1 MKIKFGILALIA
13 SIVLFGCATTN
24 AVVNPSEIE
33 FKEITGAEYC
43 QKTGSW
49 SSYEANSKLSSLY
62 ASTKGYKLTDVYI
75 TGAGEETLNNGTKE
89 IILGLK
95 APRNGNEVSVYAK
108 DFLTKILQND
118 ATWADRLDSVQND
131 EKFNGHYTVWL
142 YAQQEGNFLDG
153 YTTKVFVYNIEG
165 IPSQEEIDA
174 AKAAAEAERIA
185 KEEAEKK
192 AKAEKYAALNAKAKT
207 LAQGYTYHGIEEVE
221 KNCKL
226 FINGALESG
235 HAYYI
240 SGFVVKYGG
249 SMAKIEY
256 GDGFFFSSQSSAV
269 YVDYIS
275 QKVKGEVV
283 EAGVTNL
290 FGQSIETP
298 LTVVVAGGKGYSKT
312 PVVLGIVEE
321 K

>member
-1 MKIKFGILALIA
+1 MKKL
-13 SIVLFGCATTN
+13 SIFLLFTSIFFLFGCVSTSSVSTP
-24 AVVNPSEIE
+24 PSEIE
-33 FKEITGAEYC
+33 YKEISGKEYF
-43 QKTGSW
+43 
-49 SSYEANSKLSSLY
+49 SSSNSNLYSSK
-62 ASTKGYKLTDVYI
+62 SGYKVSDVF
-75 TGAGEETLNNGTKE
+75 
-89 IILGLK
+89 ILGADTRNENGITEGLLK
-95 APRNGNEVSVYAK
+95 IANDKNAWGDNVRYVYATEFIK
-108 DFLTKILQND
+108 NINEQDS
-118 ATWADRLDSVQND
+118 TWIDRLDAVRNE
-131 EKFNGHYTVWL
+131 EKFNGHYTVYL
-142 YAQQEGNFLDG
+142 YAKQEGNFLDG

-165 IPSQEEIDA
+165 VPSQEEIDS

-192 AKAEKYAALNAKAKT
+192 AKAEKYAALNAKAKA
-207 LAQGYTYHGIEEVE
+207 LAQGYTYHGAEEVE

-226 FINGALESG
+226 FINGALETG

-269 YVDYIS
+269 YVDYIN

-298 LTVVVAGGKGYSKT
+298 LTVVVAGGKVYSKT

>member
-1 MKIKFGILALIA
+1 MKKL
-13 SIVLFGCATTN
+13 SIFLLFTSIFFLFGCVSTSSVSTP
-24 AVVNPSEIE
+24 PSEIE
-33 FKEITGAEYC
+33 YKEISGKEYF
-43 QKTGSW
+43 
-49 SSYEANSKLSSLY
+49 SSSNSNLYSSK
-62 ASTKGYKLTDVYI
+62 SGYKVSDVF
-75 TGAGEETLNNGTKE
+75 
-89 IILGLK
+89 ILGADTRNENGITEGLLK
-95 APRNGNEVSVYAK
+95 IANDKNAWGDNVRYVYATEFIK
-108 DFLTKILQND
+108 NINEQDS
-118 ATWADRLDSVQND
+118 TWIDRLDAVRNE
-131 EKFNGHYTVWL
+131 EKFNGHYTVYL
-142 YAQQEGNFLDG
+142 YAKQEGNFLDG

-165 IPSQEEIDA
+165 VPSQEEIDS

-192 AKAEKYAALNAKAKT
+192 AKAEKYAALNAKAKA
-207 LAQGYTYHGIEEVE
+207 LAQGYTYHGAEEVE

-226 FINGALESG
+226 FINGALETG

-269 YVDYIS
+269 YVDYIN